1 MESLSESEEES
12 FIHTEQQ
19 EKNTSSSSYL
29 RRNVEPFTIDLDS
42 EVNSEA
48 DDSIMEGWESDNTV
62 TGNNAT
68 VIQECLIV
76 FEILKEFLKVLS
88 LKQERSVTPELTESS
103 SNSRS
108 LRTFAKVRFKSF
120 IIKK

>member
-1 MESLSESEEES
+1 MDSLSESEEES

-68 VIQECLIV
+68 VIQECLI
-76 FEILKEFLKVLS
+76 FFRILNGFSKVLS
-88 LKQERSVTPELTESS
+88 LNRNAP
-103 SNSRS
+103 
-108 LRTFAKVRFKSF
+108 
-120 IIKK
+120 

>member
-1 MESLSESEEES
+1 MESLSESDDES
-12 FIHTEQQ
+12 YIHTEQQ
-19 EKNTSSSSYL
+19 DKNTSSSSYL

-62 TGNNAT
+62 IGNNAT

-76 FEILKEFLKVLS
+76 F
-88 LKQERSVTPELTESS
+88 
-103 SNSRS
+103 
-108 LRTFAKVRFKSF
+108 
-120 IIKK
+120 

>member
-1 MESLSESEEES
+1 MKSISESDDENY
-12 FIHTEQQ
+12 FHTEQQ
-19 EKNTSSSSYL
+19 DKNTSSSSYL

-68 VIQECLIV
+68 VIQECLKV
-76 FEILKEFLKVLS
+76 FK
-88 LKQERSVTPELTESS
+88 
-103 SNSRS
+103 N
-108 LRTFAKVRFKSF
+108 FK
-120 IIKK
+120 